1 MSDSARRRFEECA
14 FFVLGLKTDASRA
27 EIERTAQRLLSE
39 LAIGRAP
46 AKTYATPFGPRERT
60 EDLVRAAAAALREPR
75 TRLSQE
81 AIARN
86 AAPMLEA
93 APATFT
99 PWRDVMR
106 RMGFGRGSP

>member
-1 MSDSARRRFEECA
+1 MTDARRRFEECA

-39 LAIGRAP
+39 ITIGRAA

-60 EDLVRAAAAALREPR
+60 EDLVRAASAALRDPR
-75 TRLSQE
+75 TRLAHE
-81 AIARN
+81 AIARA
-86 AAPMLEA
+86 AAPMLEK
-93 APATFT
+93 APPSFV

-106 RMGFGRGSP
+106 RMGFGRGTP